1 MKSLFTDI
9 QKRDRQTRL
18 PYRVKRELSSSS
30 GYSLLETLMAVS
42 VLTIGLVS
50 LLGFLTQSMANMH
63 VSQEELIAKLKSREA
78 LETIYSALNTQQVT
92 FDMIQNDTVSG
103 GIFLDGFQP
112 LLRPNPTSGS
122 GDGLVG
128 TADDGAV
135 ETLQLPGPD
144 GQLGN
149 GDDVVRALTN
159 FDRQIKISPVLDAQ
173 SLAYDDLR
181 QISVTVRYTTPTGW
195 ERSYQVASYVSRY
208 R

>member
-1 MKSLFTDI
+1 MLPCGV
-9 QKRDRQTRL
+9 TR
-18 PYRVKRELSSSS
+18 ECSSAS
-30 GYSLLETLMAVS
+30 GYSLLETLMAMS

-50 LLGFLTQSMANMH
+50 LLGFMTQSMATMH
-63 VSQEELIAKLKSREA
+63 LSQEEMIAKLKSREA

-92 FDMIQNDTVSG
+92 FDMIQNDTVTG

-112 LLRPNPTSGS
+112 LLEPNPTSGS

-149 GDDVVRALTN
+149 GDDIVRALTN
-159 FDRQIKISPVLDAQ
+159 FERQIKIDPVLDTQ
-173 SLAYDDLR
+173 SQAYDDLR
-181 QISVTVRYTTPTGW
+181 QISVTVRYTTPAGW
-195 ERSYQVASYVSRY
+195 DRSYQVSSYVSRY